1 MAPPGNTPK
10 KSGREHELLADE
22 AYRIIRSEMI
32 RRGFDYKRLLTRL
45 ESQTPEGQE
54 PTESLQTLI
63 NKVNRGRFS
72 FAFALRLC
80 RAMGIT
86 QLNLAPLPELAAK
99 DRAQP

>member
-1 MAPPGNTPK
+1 
-10 KSGREHELLADE
+10 
-22 AYRIIRSEMI
+22 MI
-32 RRGFDYKRLLTRL
+32 RRGFDYKRLLVSL
-45 ESQTPEGQE
+45 ESQTPPDQQ

-86 QLNLAPLPELAAK
+86 QLNLAPSADPVAK
-99 DRAQP
+99 DRGQL